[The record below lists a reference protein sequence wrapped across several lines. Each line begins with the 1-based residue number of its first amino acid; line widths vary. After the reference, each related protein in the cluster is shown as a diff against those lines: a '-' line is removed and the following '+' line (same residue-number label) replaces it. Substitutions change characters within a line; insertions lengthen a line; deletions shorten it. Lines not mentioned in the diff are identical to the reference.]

1 MLKDDATFKGVSI
14 QFENTTLNK
23 STHIS
28 LNLKIQNP
36 K

>member
-1 MLKDDATFKGVSI
+1 MLKDDATFKGILS
-14 QFENTTLNK
+14 QFENPILNK

-28 LNLKIQNP
+28 LNPKIQNP

>member
-1 MLKDDATFKGVSI
+1 MLKDDAAFKGVLI
-14 QFENTTLNK
+14 QFENTTRNK

-28 LNLKIQNP
+28 LNPKIQNP